1 MHRPIGFRGAI
12 EELHVGIP
20 EETFTIG
27 VYFGYRSE
35 DIGELCS
42 GYSKRAWGHGMVYHP
57 RSVNYEAVKM
67 KFIPINMQVP
77 PGLSTARQKRVSK
90 FRQTSWQSTGEGA
103 SHRNAILD
111 T

>member
-35 DIGELCS
+35 NIGELCS
-42 GYSKRAWGHGMVYHP
+42 GYSKRAWGRGMVYHP

-67 KFIPINMQVP
+67 KYIPINMQVP
-77 PGLSTARQKRVSK
+77 PGLSESGITVKVS
-90 FRQTSWQSTGEGA
+90 
-103 SHRNAILD
+103 
-111 T
+111 